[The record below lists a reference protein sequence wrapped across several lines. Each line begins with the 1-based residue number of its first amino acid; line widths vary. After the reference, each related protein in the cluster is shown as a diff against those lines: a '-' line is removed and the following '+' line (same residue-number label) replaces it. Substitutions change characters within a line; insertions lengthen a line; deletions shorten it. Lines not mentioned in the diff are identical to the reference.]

1 MFRRSGYRFADKN
14 MRHSGTLEHV
24 PIPTERDMLK
34 GLSSMISKACTHVLS
49 IVALTMTAGVAH
61 TQTTVEFKTISI
73 VVGSSAGGGYDT
85 YARILARHIGRHL
98 RGPTITAGNMPGAPS
113 LKAVQY
119 LDTGAPKDGS
129 VITAFNPG
137 LLNESLLNA
146 DKI

>member
-34 GLSSMISKACTHVLS
+34 GLSSMISKACTHVLA
-49 IVALTMTAGVAH
+49 IVALTMTAGIAH
-61 TQTTVEFKTISI
+61 TQTEVEFKTISI

-98 RGPTITAGNMPGAPS
+98 RGPPSINVVNMPGAS
-113 LKAVQY
+113 R
-119 LDTGAPKDGS
+119 PKD
-129 VITAFNPG
+129 V
-137 LLNESLLNA
+137 
-146 DKI
+146 